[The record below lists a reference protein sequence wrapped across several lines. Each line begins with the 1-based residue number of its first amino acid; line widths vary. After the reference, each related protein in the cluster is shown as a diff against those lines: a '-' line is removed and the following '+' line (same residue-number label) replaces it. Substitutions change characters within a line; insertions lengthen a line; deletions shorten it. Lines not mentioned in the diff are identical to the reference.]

1 MKCDQ
6 DFEFDG
12 VEPLKGPKGDTA
24 FLRSNYKFM
33 APGGSFRTVK
43 ARFSPAQIQAGAK
56 QACWVVDIR
65 EEGPWLKVT
74 ATKRL
79 PPEKVA
85 TGPARRAVGSV
96 AKQPEFYVGA
106 GKTYSKVR
114 RSPQPYPTAG
124 IERKRKN
131 EALQV
136 DRRA

>member
-43 ARFSPAQIQAGAK
+43 ARFSPEKIHAEASKAGWA
-56 QACWVVDIR
+56 VDIR
-65 EEGPWLKVT
+65 EEGKWLRVQV
-74 ATKRL
+74 TKRL

-85 TGPARRAVGSV
+85 TGPGSV
-96 AKQPEFYVGA
+96 AKKPEFYVGA
-106 GKTYSKVR
+106 RKE
-114 RSPQPYPTAG
+114 YP
-124 IERKRKN
+124 RKG
-131 EALQV
+131 ES
-136 DRRA
+136 